1 MADENAEPKHDA
13 ILNAMKEHP
22 KPKPSRYA

>member
-1 MADENAEPKHDA
+1 MADEIGEPKHDD
-13 ILNAMKEHP
+13 ILNAMNEHP